1 MRRPGRIS
9 HIIIQSMRTRGIN
22 ALTAIFLISLFSM
35 AGCDSGNNDNENF
48 CYIESSSNP
57 CFDPNEG
64 GSTAFVTDQTV
75 EEVIPE
81 QEGMEG
87 FEDQL
92 PVTNILEGVSVFGI
106 PGPGCPFEESE
117 LVIKTN
123 NDWNRFRNSCFFS
136 LFELP
141 NVDFSS
147 SMVLVSTQ
155 NFAEYG
161 TRFEALLEFDD
172 HLTAVIQDDISEI
185 APPSPGFPF
194 NIISIP
200 KRDLPVDFIRVENDI
215 IP

>member
-1 MRRPGRIS
+1 MNTHRL
-9 HIIIQSMRTRGIN
+9 IQSKRLRVIIS
-22 ALTAIFLISLFSM
+22 LTAIFLISLCSM

-57 CFDPNEG
+57 CFDPNEE
-64 GSTAFVTDQTV
+64 GSTIYVTDQTV
-75 EEVIPE
+75 EEVILE
-81 QEGMEG
+81 QKGMEG

-106 PGPGCPFEESE
+106 PGPDCPFEESE

-141 NVDFSS
+141 DVDFSS

-161 TRFEALLEFDD
+161 TKFTALLEFED
-172 HLTAVIQDDISEI
+172 HLTAVIQDDVSGIS
-185 APPSPGFPF
+185 PPSPGFPF
-194 NIISIP
+194 NIVSVP
-200 KRDLPVDFIRVENDI
+200 QRDLTVDFIRVENDI
-215 IP
+215 TDMIIQ